1 MIYVLRKVFKEFSM
15 EVTANINMK
24 IDDLARIIASLSK
37 EEIKIL
43 EARLSEEDKI
53 LKKRLKDVKNKKI
66 KLLSREQ
73 TFSNI

>member
-1 MIYVLRKVFKEFSM
+1 M
-15 EVTANINMK
+15 EVTANIRLK
-24 IDDLARIIASLSK
+24 IDDLARVIVSLSK

-43 EARLSEEDKI
+43 EARLSEEDKA
-53 LKKRLKDVKNKKI
+53 LKKRLKDVKNKKV

>member
-1 MIYVLRKVFKEFSM
+1 M
-15 EVTANINMK
+15 EVTANIRLK

-43 EARLSEEDKI
+43 EARLSEEDKA
-53 LKKRLKDVKNKKI
+53 LKKRLKDVKNKKV

>member
-1 MIYVLRKVFKEFSM
+1 M
-15 EVTANINMK
+15 EVTANIRLK
-24 IDDLARIIASLSK
+24 IDDLARVIVSLSK

-43 EARLSEEDKI
+43 EARLSEEDKA

>member
-1 MIYVLRKVFKEFSM
+1 M
-15 EVTANINMK
+15 EVTANIRLK
-24 IDDLARIIASLSK
+24 IDDLARVIVSLSK